1 MFVGQSKLFH
11 LDYALYFCFYS
22 ILYIIYYYKWSE
34 INTIWNENRVLWGY

>member
-11 LDYALYFCFYS
+11 LDNALYLCFYS

-34 INTIWNENRVLWGY
+34 INITWNENRVL